1 MILSGG
7 YPLPVVQPPKL
18 GAAGEAAGLWLL
30 LKAFSSGCTAM
41 TGVEAVSNGVTA
53 FREPRTQSAR
63 RTLSIIIGILILL
76 LAGIAYLC
84 DAYEIGATESGK
96 AGYESALSQLVGAT
110 TGKGWFYYF
119 TIGSILLV
127 LALQANTA
135 FAGFPRLC
143 QVVARNGYLPRSFA
157 HRGRRLVYSQ
167 GIYALIFLAG
177 SLLLMFGGVTERLIP
192 LFAIGAFLAFTMSQ
206 LGMVEHWKRTGGR
219 RARRSM
225 FINGLG
231 ATATA
236 ITTLV
241 ISVSKFREGA
251 WVTLLII
258 PALMFLM
265 SVINAHYRRVDR
277 EIAYSG
283 ELPMSNLRPPL
294 VVVPIRA
301 WNKVSEKALRF
312 AVTLSPDVIAL
323 YVDSGD
329 EETNLFRVWQSRVE
343 DPMRRAGLTPP
354 ESVAI
359 RSPYRLVLTPILN
372 YILDLERQHTD
383 RRIAVIVPSL
393 VERHWHQ
400 RFLHNR
406 SGELLTSL
414 LLRKGDRRIV
424 VVNVPWYLD
433 E

>member
-1 MILSGG
+1 M
-7 YPLPVVQPPKL
+7 
-18 GAAGEAAGLWLL
+18 
-30 LKAFSSGCTAM
+30 
-41 TGVEAVSNGVTA
+41 
-53 FREPRTQSAR
+53 
-63 RTLSIIIGILILL
+63 
-76 LAGIAYLC
+76 
-84 DAYEIGATESGK
+84 
-96 AGYESALSQLVGAT
+96 
-110 TGKGWFYYF
+110 
-119 TIGSILLV
+119 V

-143 QVVARNGYLPRSFA
+143 QAVARNGYLPRSFA

-177 SLLLMFGGVTERLIP
+177 SLLLLFGGVTDRLIP
-192 LFAIGAFLAFTMSQ
+192 LFAIGAFLSFTMSQ
-206 LGMVEHWKRTGGR
+206 LGMVEHWKRIGGT

-225 FINGLG
+225 LINGLG

-236 ITTLV
+236 VTTLIV
-241 ISVSKFREGA
+241 SVSKFKDGA

-258 PALMFLM
+258 PALMLLM
-265 SVINAHYRRVDR
+265 GGVRTHYRRVDR

-283 ELPMSNLRPPL
+283 ELSISNLRPPL
-294 VVVPIRA
+294 VVVPIKA

-312 AVTLSPDVIAL
+312 AITLSPNVVAL

-329 EETNLFRVWQSRVE
+329 EETNLFQVWRYCVE

-354 ESVAI
+354 ELVALS
-359 RSPYRLVLTPILN
+359 SPYRLVLTPILN
-372 YILDLERQHTD
+372 YILGLERQHTD
-383 RRIAVIVPSL
+383 RRIAVIVPNL

-424 VVNVPWYLD
+424 IVNVPWYLD